1 MNADQVRTTALGFL
15 VAAVLLG
22 GLAYLV
28 GVEGLLDTV
37 ADADGELVALVVAAT
52 LGWLA
57 AWGYG
62 LRVVL
67 GVLGADLSYA
77 RSFLVM
83 CGAMFSNNV
92 TPLGQAGGEPVSAL
106 LISSVADTEYER
118 GLAAIA
124 SVDSLNF
131 VPSVVLAL
139 VGAGYYAA
147 DGVFGTRLRMA
158 TVGILAVAVAV
169 PALAYLAWTRRQ
181 TAQQRVVGLLAPLVV
196 RVAGVVPGVTAP
208 TRDSVA
214 ERVGGFVG
222 SIERVAAS
230 PSGVARAL
238 GASAVG
244 WLFQMAALWLAFQAV
259 GSPVPF
265 AVPLFAVPVGALAGV
280 TPSPGGVGGIEV
292 VLVALL
298 SAIPGAAVGPETAL
312 AAVVVFRGSVYWM
325 PVLIGGPVAADVGVD
340 TA

>member
-1 MNADQVRTTALGFL
+1 VNADQVRTTALGLL

-22 GLAYLV
+22 GLVYLV
-28 GVEGLLDTV
+28 GVEGFLDTV

-67 GVLGADLSYA
+67 GVLGAELSYA

-106 LISSVADTEYER
+106 LISKVADTEYER

-147 DGVFGTRLRMA
+147 AGVFGTRLRLA
-158 TVGILAVAVAV
+158 TVGIAAVAVAV

-181 TAQQRVVGLLAPLVV
+181 AAQQRVVGLLTPLVA
-196 RVAGVVPGVTAP
+196 RVAGVVPGVAAP

-214 ERVGGFVG
+214 ERVGNFVG
-222 SIERVAAS
+222 SLERVAAS

-244 WLFQMAALWLAFQAV
+244 WLFQMVALWLAFQAV

-298 SAIPGAAVGPETAL
+298 SAIPGAAVGAETAL
-312 AAVVVFRGSVYWM
+312 AAVVVFRGSVYWV
-325 PVLIGGPVAADVGVD
+325 PVLVGGPVAAVVGVD